1 MGTDVRKRTVEGD
14 YFWLMKD
21 WLFAHY
27 KFLVVLIKLKQ
38 VLRKLIK
45 LRKFFTHNIFSAV
58 FIKLRKFFTHCLSK
72 EEFIKLR
79 KFFAT
84 CLLIVVLIKLR
95 KCLMTDDLM
104 DYILSGYKL
113 YETRVKQEK
122 MVKSWPKFKI
132 KLYLCSEFVMIL
144 VNT

>member
-1 MGTDVRKRTVEGD
+1 M
-14 YFWLMKD
+14 
-21 WLFAHY
+21 
-27 KFLVVLIKLKQ
+27 
-38 VLRKLIK
+38 
-45 LRKFFTHNIFSAV
+45 
-58 FIKLRKFFTHCLSK
+58 FIKLRKFFAHCLSK

-113 YETRVKQEK
+113 YENKGET
-122 MVKSWPKFKI
+122 
-132 KLYLCSEFVMIL
+132 
-144 VNT
+144 